1 MRRSSCNSTAS
12 VVSLREGQICG
23 QTRQHNFK
31 VMALLALLLGLF
43 VFALEP
49 VEAETTQ
56 STLDPLD
63 ASFCHGGLEVIYPE
77 LDIDKCLMIPKNNK
91 LREKIG
97 TVWKAPQIYFS
108 GAEKKKMY
116 VLVMVDPDAPRRSQH
131 PSYWR
136 HWLLVNIEVQ

>member
-1 MRRSSCNSTAS
+1 
-12 VVSLREGQICG
+12 
-23 QTRQHNFK
+23 
-31 VMALLALLLGLF
+31 
-43 VFALEP
+43 
-49 VEAETTQ
+49 EAETTQ

-108 GAEKKKMY
+108 GAEKVRIMY

-136 HWLLVNIEVQ
+136 HWLLTEIGESSMRGAHFSSHSAPVPQLPLQWRDLGRVSSLHLFPQAEQLPQ